1 MPSFWAELATI
12 EGRKWAEISSF
23 MHEATLASIRR
34 LNLSTVSQ
42 FQITYGNMKCTTCRA
57 ADNVLHFIF
66 HSNVIYNYVLD
77 TIHWNPVFDCIS
89 PHYPRPWV
97 ILSIEAHLTCISD
110 TTQKMRLFSMPPT
123 NLPASF
129 CAILLSW
136 ERARMVA
143 MQVSSFSYPISFS
156 GLSRRRVFQQTR

>member
-42 FQITYGNMKCTTCRA
+42 FQITYGNMKCTTYRA
-57 ADNVLHFIF
+57 AVNVLHFIF

-110 TTQKMRLFSMPPT
+110 TTE
-123 NLPASF
+123 NASF
-129 CAILLSW
+129 LNASHQSACILPCHPSFLG
-136 ERARMVA
+136 ARSHGCNA
-143 MQVSSFSYPISFS
+143 
-156 GLSRRRVFQQTR
+156 G